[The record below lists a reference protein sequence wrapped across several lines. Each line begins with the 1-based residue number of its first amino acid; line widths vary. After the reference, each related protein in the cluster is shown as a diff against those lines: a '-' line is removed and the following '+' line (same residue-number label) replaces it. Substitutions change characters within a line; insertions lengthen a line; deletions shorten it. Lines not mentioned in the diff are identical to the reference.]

1 MNIYEYRAEAKDFK
15 IHDFIAAQ
23 NKKEA
28 TEKIKKAIAKLG
40 YQKPT
45 TLNLYST
52 KY

>member
-1 MNIYEYRAEAKDFK
+1 MKIYEYTAEATDFK
-15 IHDFIAAQ
+15 IHDFMAAE
-23 NKKEA
+23 NKKQA

-40 YQKPT
+40 YQQPK

>member
-1 MNIYEYRAEAKDFK
+1 MNIYEYTAEAKDFK
-15 IHDFIAAQ
+15 IHDFMPAQ

-28 TEKIKKAIAKLG
+28 TEKIKKAIANMG

-45 TLNLYST
+45 RLSLFST

>member
-28 TEKIKKAIAKLG
+28 TEKIQKTIAKLG
-40 YQKPT
+40 YRKPQ
-45 TLNLYST
+45 TLNLFST

>member
-1 MNIYEYRAEAKDFK
+1 MNIYEYKAEAKDFK

-28 TEKIKKAIAKLG
+28 TEKIKKSIAKMG
-40 YQKPT
+40 YQKPQI
-45 TLNLYST
+45 LNLYST